1 MSEQQFQAEVMDQLK
16 QQQEKS
22 MTSFKELSKI
32 NVNAHTEKK
41 NGLTYLSWAW
51 AVSQL
56 LENDPKATWFYGQPV
71 NFGDTL
77 MVFCTVNA
85 FGKSMCAQ
93 LPVLDFRNKAI
104 PNPDAM
110 AVNTAMQRCLAKAI
124 ALHGIGIYIYAGED
138 LPTEDVVQAPKAV
151 TPTAGAG
158 EGLTDDVKQYIQD
171 QAMEIISDIEMDNVE
186 AAHDR
191 ASLLDNDQKL
201 YLWTLLDSKV
211 RSALK
216 KYAAS
221 LKG

>member
-1 MSEQQFQAEVMDQLK
+1 MSN
-16 QQQEKS
+16 
-22 MTSFKELSKI
+22 FKELSKI
-32 NVNAHTEKK
+32 NVNQHTEKK

-56 LENDPKATWFYGQPV
+56 LEQDPTATWSYGEPIK
-71 NFGDTL
+71 FGDTL
-77 MVFCTVNA
+77 MVFCTVTA
-85 FGKSMCAQ
+85 FGKSMTSQ
-93 LPVLDFRNKAI
+93 LPVIDFRNKAI

-124 ALHGIGIYIYAGED
+124 ALHGIGLYIYAGED
-138 LPTEDVVQAPKAV
+138 LPEEDKVQAPQKV

-158 EGLTDDVKQYIQD
+158 DDMPEEDKQYVRD
-171 QAMEIISDIEMDNVE
+171 QALEIIADFEMDNVE

-191 ASLLDNDQKL
+191 AALLNNDQKV

-211 RSALK
+211 RAAIK
-216 KYAAS
+216 KHAQS